1 MLKIGLCEDNEIQHN
16 QILSFL
22 ETISL
27 PKHTINSFY
36 KGNDLYNSIQEAVKD
51 KEPYDIVIMDIDL
64 PDGNGI
70 NFSKQI
76 NVFSPHTI
84 IIYMTS
90 YEDYVS
96 DVYDTEHIYFILK
109 KNYQKYLP
117 HALSLA
123 NDALNKQRRTSLK
136 IFWNKEEYNILQKDI
151 FYMERKLRTTFI
163 VTPTHIYSTSEKLE
177 DLLKRLGGE
186 TFAMSH
192 RSFIVNLKMV
202 QEITKDSALLVDG
215 TSIPIS
221 RRYYSAVKDKINN
234 LIP

>member
-27 PKHTINSFY
+27 PKHSINSFY
-36 KGNDLYNSIQEAVKD
+36 KGNDLYNSIQEAMKD

-70 NFSKQI
+70 KFSKQI

-123 NDALNKQRRTSLK
+123 NDALNKQRRASLK

-151 FYMERKLRTTFI
+151 FYLERQLRTTMI
-163 VTPTHIYSTSEKLE
+163 MTPTQTYSTSEKLE
-177 DLLKRLGGE
+177 DLLKRLGE

-202 QEITKDSALLVDG
+202 QEITKDSALLVNG

-221 RRYYSAVKDKINN
+221 RSYYKALKDKINN
-234 LIP
+234 MIS

>member
-27 PKHTINSFY
+27 PKHTIDSFY
-36 KGNDLYNSIQEAVKD
+36 KGNDLYNNIQEAMKE

-70 NFSKQI
+70 KFSKQI
-76 NVFSPHTI
+76 NIFSPHTI

-123 NDALNKQRRTSLK
+123 NEALNKQRRASLK

-163 VTPTHIYSTSEKLE
+163 VTPTHIYPTSEKLE
-177 DLLKRLGGE
+177 DLLKRLGE

-221 RRYYSAVKDKINN
+221 RSYYKALKDKINN
-234 LIP
+234 MIS

>member
-70 NFSKQI
+70 KFSKQI

-123 NDALNKQRRTSLK
+123 NEALNKQRRASLK

-177 DLLKRLGGE
+177 DLLKRLGE

-221 RRYYSAVKDKINN
+221 RSYYKALKNQVNN

>member
-27 PKHTINSFY
+27 PKHTIDSFY
-36 KGNDLYNSIQEAVKD
+36 KGNDLYNSIQEAMKD

-70 NFSKQI
+70 KFSKQI
-76 NVFSPHTI
+76 NIISPHTI

-123 NDALNKQRRTSLK
+123 NEALNKQRRASLK

-163 VTPTHIYSTSEKLE
+163 VTPTHIYPTSEKLE
-177 DLLKRLGGE
+177 DLLKRLGE

-221 RRYYSAVKDKINN
+221 RSYYKALKDKINN
-234 LIP
+234 MIS

>member
-27 PKHTINSFY
+27 PKHTIDSFY
-36 KGNDLYNSIQEAVKD
+36 KGNDLYNNIQEAMKE

-70 NFSKQI
+70 KFSKQI
-76 NVFSPHTI
+76 NIFSPHTI

-123 NDALNKQRRTSLK
+123 NEALNKQRRASLK

-163 VTPTHIYSTSEKLE
+163 VTPTHIYPTSEKLE
-177 DLLKRLGGE
+177 DLLKRLGE

-202 QEITKDSALLVDG
+202 QEITKDSALLVNG

-221 RRYYSAVKDKINN
+221 RSYYKALKDKINN
-234 LIP
+234 MIS

>member
-27 PKHTINSFY
+27 PKHAINSFY
-36 KGNDLYNSIQEAVKD
+36 KGNDLYNSIQEAMKD

-70 NFSKQI
+70 KFSKQI

-109 KNYQKYLP
+109 KDYQKYLP

-123 NDALNKQRRTSLK
+123 NEALNKQRRASLK

-163 VTPTHIYSTSEKLE
+163 VTPTHIYPTSEKLE
-177 DLLKRLGGE
+177 DLLKRLGE
-186 TFAMSH
+186 TFAISH

-221 RRYYSAVKDKINN
+221 RSYYKALKDQVNN
-234 LIP
+234 IIP

>member
-1 MLKIGLCEDNEIQHN
+1 MLKIALCEDNEIQHN

-27 PKHTINSFY
+27 PKHTIDSFY
-36 KGNDLYNSIQEAVKD
+36 KGNDLYNSIQEAMKD

-70 NFSKQI
+70 KFSKQI

-123 NDALNKQRRTSLK
+123 NEALNKQRRASLK

-163 VTPTHIYSTSEKLE
+163 VTPTHIYPTSEKLE
-177 DLLKRLGGE
+177 DLLKRLGE

-202 QEITKDSALLVDG
+202 QKITKDSALLVDG

-221 RRYYSAVKDKINN
+221 RSYYKALKDQVNN

>member
-27 PKHTINSFY
+27 PKHTIDSFY
-36 KGNDLYNSIQEAVKD
+36 KGNDLYNSIQEAMEE

-70 NFSKQI
+70 KFSKQI

-123 NDALNKQRRTSLK
+123 NEALNKQRRASLK

-151 FYMERKLRTTFI
+151 FYMERQLRKTMI
-163 VTPTHIYSTSEKLE
+163 VTPTQTYSTSEKLE
-177 DLLKRLGGE
+177 DLLKRLGE

-202 QEITKDSALLVDG
+202 QEITKDSALLVDD

-221 RRYYSAVKDKINN
+221 RSYYKALKDKINN
-234 LIP
+234 MIS

>member
-27 PKHTINSFY
+27 PKHTIDSFY
-36 KGNDLYNSIQEAVKD
+36 KGNDLYNSIQEAMKD

-70 NFSKQI
+70 KFSKQI

-109 KNYQKYLP
+109 KDYQKYLP

-123 NDALNKQRRTSLK
+123 NEALNKQRRASLK

-151 FYMERKLRTTFI
+151 FYMER
-163 VTPTHIYSTSEKLE
+163 
-177 DLLKRLGGE
+177 
-186 TFAMSH
+186 
-192 RSFIVNLKMV
+192 
-202 QEITKDSALLVDG
+202 
-215 TSIPIS
+215 
-221 RRYYSAVKDKINN
+221 
-234 LIP
+234 

>member
-27 PKHTINSFY
+27 PKHTIDSFY
-36 KGNDLYNSIQEAVKD
+36 KGNDLYNSIQEAMEE

-70 NFSKQI
+70 TFSKRI

-123 NDALNKQRRTSLK
+123 NEALNKQRRASLK

-163 VTPTHIYSTSEKLE
+163 VTPTHIYPTSEKLE
-177 DLLKRLGGE
+177 DLLKRLGE

-202 QEITKDSALLVDG
+202 QEITKDSALLVDD

-221 RRYYSAVKDKINN
+221 RSYYKALKDKINN
-234 LIP
+234 MIS

>member
-27 PKHTINSFY
+27 PKHSINSFY
-36 KGNDLYNSIQEAVKD
+36 KGNDLYNSIQEAMKD

-70 NFSKQI
+70 KFSKQI

-109 KNYQKYLP
+109 KDYQKYLP

-123 NDALNKQRRTSLK
+123 NEALNKQRRASLK

-163 VTPTHIYSTSEKLE
+163 VTPTHIYPTSEKLE
-177 DLLKRLGGE
+177 DLLKRLGE

-221 RRYYSAVKDKINN
+221 RSYYKALKDQVNN
-234 LIP
+234 IIP

>member
-27 PKHTINSFY
+27 PKHTIDSFY
-36 KGNDLYNSIQEAVKD
+36 KGNDLYNSIQEAMKD

-64 PDGNGI
+64 PDGNDI
-70 NFSKQI
+70 KFSKQI

-123 NDALNKQRRTSLK
+123 NEALNKQRRASLK

-151 FYMERKLRTTFI
+151 FYMERQLRTTMI
-163 VTPTHIYSTSEKLE
+163 MTPTKTYSTSEKLA
-177 DLLKRLGGE
+177 DLLGRLE
-186 TFAMSH
+186 NSFAMCH
-192 RSFIVNLKMV
+192 RSYIINLKMV

-221 RRYYSAVKDKINN
+221 RRYYSSLKDKINN
-234 LIP
+234 MIS

>member
-1 MLKIGLCEDNEIQHN
+1 MLKIALCEDNKIQHN
-16 QILSFL
+16 QIVSFI
-22 ETISL
+22 ETISM
-27 PKHTINSFY
+27 PKHTLDSFY
-36 KGNDLYNSIQEAVKD
+36 KGNDLFTSIQEATNN

-70 NFSKQI
+70 KFSKKI

-96 DVYDTEHIYFILK
+96 DVYDTNHIYFILK

-123 NDALNKQRRTSLK
+123 YEVLNKERRASLK
-136 IFWNKEEYNILQKDI
+136 IFWNKEESNILLKDI

-163 VTPTHIYSTSEKLE
+163 VTPTHTYSTSEKLE
-177 DLLKRLGGE
+177 DLLKRLGE

-192 RSFIVNLKMV
+192 RSYIINLKMV
-202 QEITKDSALLVDG
+202 QEISKDSALLVDG

-221 RRYYSAVKDKINN
+221 RSYYKALKDQINN
-234 LIP
+234 LIS

>member
-1 MLKIGLCEDNEIQHN
+1 MLKLALCEDNKIQHN
-16 QILSFL
+16 QIVSFI
-22 ETISL
+22 ETISM
-27 PKHTINSFY
+27 PKHTLDSFY
-36 KGNDLYNSIQEAVKD
+36 KGNDLFTSIQEATNN

-70 NFSKQI
+70 KFSKKI

-96 DVYDTEHIYFILK
+96 DVYDTNHIYFILK

-123 NDALNKQRRTSLK
+123 YEVLNKERRASLK
-136 IFWNKEEYNILQKDI
+136 IFWNKEESNILLKDI

-163 VTPTHIYSTSEKLE
+163 VTPTHTYSTSEKLE
-177 DLLKRLGGE
+177 DLLKRLGE

-192 RSFIVNLKMV
+192 RSYIINLKMV
-202 QEITKDSALLVDG
+202 QEISKDSALLVDG

-221 RRYYSAVKDKINN
+221 RSYYKALKDQINN
-234 LIP
+234 LIS

>member
-27 PKHTINSFY
+27 PKHSINSFY
-36 KGNDLYNSIQEAVKD
+36 RGNDLYNSIQEAMKD

-70 NFSKQI
+70 KFSKQI

-123 NDALNKQRRTSLK
+123 NEALNKQRRASLK

-163 VTPTHIYSTSEKLE
+163 VTPTHIYPTSEKLE
-177 DLLKRLGGE
+177 DLLKRLGE

-202 QEITKDSALLVDG
+202 QEITKDSALLVNG

-221 RRYYSAVKDKINN
+221 RSYYKALKDKINN
-234 LIP
+234 MIS